1 MSSPGESQS
10 TPTSAVDSEPNNNNN
25 ASTTKNNGV
34 DDANVLQDSDM
45 TNLSSAETSEDSGGG
60 GWFGG
65 MGTDFR
71 SMAYSLKDAVP
82 PTIGAISDIA
92 SFVQRSARSVAAE
105 IAMLERDSD
114 EDEGDL
120 ECALRLPWEISTGI
134 TSSDG
139 STEYQ
144 EDEELKAK
152 VLTLSVSH
160 DSFLKPFNGKEPS
173 FAPGQEESNFVVL
186 DEPRIHLIR
195 RLLEIDEN
203 LAATHA
209 HLSGNVLRIDRIA
222 NCFLVVNLCN
232 AKLHLRTSF
241 NFQKRSKRCEGSG
254 ILDQLLFQL

>member
-1 MSSPGESQS
+1 MSLPGESQS
-10 TPTSAVDSEPNNNNN
+10 TPTSVAEFESNHNNNN
-25 ASTTKNNGV
+25 ASALKNNS
-34 DDANVLQDSDM
+34 DSDADVLQDSDM
-45 TNLSSAETSEDSGGG
+45 TNLSTETSEESGGG

-71 SMAYSLKDAVP
+71 NMAYSLKDAVP
-82 PTIGAISDIA
+82 PTIGDIA

-114 EDEGDL
+114 DDEGDL
-120 ECALRLPWEISTGI
+120 EHALRLPWEISTGL

-160 DSFLKPFNGKEPS
+160 ASFLTPFNGKEPS
-173 FAPGQEESNFVVL
+173 FAPGQEESNFVAM

-203 LAATHA
+203 LAVTHA
-209 HLSGNVLRIDRIA
+209 HLSGNVLNECYDFRERKEID
-222 NCFLVVNLCN
+222 L
-232 AKLHLRTSF
+232 
-241 NFQKRSKRCEGSG
+241 QKYPSNTPNSLLNRSKRRQGSRF
-254 ILDQLLFQL
+254 LDQLFFQL

>member
-1 MSSPGESQS
+1 MSLPGESQS
-10 TPTSAVDSEPNNNNN
+10 TPKSVSEFESNNNNN
-25 ASTTKNNGV
+25 AAAPKNNSNNDV
-34 DDANVLQDSDM
+34 DVLQDSDM
-45 TNLSSAETSEDSGGG
+45 TNLSTETSDDSGGG

-71 SMAYSLKDAVP
+71 NIAYSLKDAVP
-82 PTIGAISDIA
+82 PTIGDIA

-114 EDEGDL
+114 DDEGDL
-120 ECALRLPWEISTGI
+120 EHALRLPWEISTGL
-134 TSSDG
+134 TLSNG

-160 DSFLKPFNGKEPS
+160 ASFLKPFNGKEPS
-173 FAPGQEESNFVVL
+173 FAPGQEDSNFVVL
-186 DEPRIHLIR
+186 DEPRIFLIR

-209 HLSGNVLRIDRIA
+209 HLSGNVLKEYHDFRTRKEFD
-222 NCFLVVNLCN
+222 
-232 AKLHLRTSF
+232 LRNKYASNTQTLL
-241 NFQKRSKRCEGSG
+241 NRSKRRQGSRF
-254 ILDQLLFQL
+254 LDQLFF